1 MSFQWIMDYAETLS
15 IDTKKIVA
23 STQARDGTTRA
34 VSRGGQIWKFDVKV
48 PDGLRWRDMRTYIA
62 ASEALDKTT
71 AANINLT
78 NLPLIVGY
86 QGNYA
91 SQTGVSGGIAIA
103 TSTQGS
109 NTLTL
114 TTASTL
120 SVGQY
125 KFRAGD
131 YIQLG
136 TGNVYKVAA
145 DVAYNS
151 MSVTL
156 HRPVIEA
163 SAAGI
168 VVKVGTNIS
177 WSVICTNFPQWTLT
191 EGTASLVAWDGNFTF
206 VENLV

>member
-1 MSFQWIMDYAETLS
+1 MSFQWIIDYAETLS

-48 PDGLRWRDMRTYIA
+48 PDGLKWRDMRTSIA

-71 AANINLT
+71 AATINLT

-91 SQTGVSGGIAIA
+91 SQTNVSGGIAQA
-103 TSTQGS
+103 TTTQGS
-109 NTLTL
+109 NTITL
-114 TTASTL
+114 TTSGTL
-120 SVGQY
+120 TSGQF

-136 TGNVYKVAA
+136 TGNVYRVSA
-145 DVAYNS
+145 DVAHNS
-151 MSVTL
+151 NTVVL

-163 SAAGI
+163 SGSG
-168 VVKVGTNIS
+168 VVIKVGINIT
-177 WSVICTNFPQWTLT
+177 WNVICTNFPQWTLT
-191 EGTASLVAWDGNFTF
+191 EGTAGLVAWDGNFTF